1 MLRPTGTV
9 TFFFTDIE
17 GSTRRWEADAS
28 TMRRVITRHDA
39 ILTAGIEGN
48 RGVALTERGEGDS
61 FFAVFVSAPDAV
73 AAALDIQRALK
84 AEPWPD
90 ATPVLVRVA
99 IHTGQAGDDY
109 RGPDTNRAARIR
121 AIGHGGQVLLSHTSQ
136 ALVSLAL
143 MGVTA
148 LASFVVVTIDSS
160 SSSWPSW
167 EVTLKAFGALVLQL
181 AVWTSLGAFVGIAF
195 RSAAAAIGGGL
206 VYLFVVEALLGSLF
220 RTTPV
225 VKEILKFLPGVNAD
239 AINATFPVT
248 IGESGATTQVVGA
261 GRGVV
266 TLLLYLAIF
275 TIGSLLIFRERDV
288 GGS

>member
-1 MLRPTGTV
+1 MIASLRAENLK
-9 TFFFTDIE
+9 I
-17 GSTRRWEADAS
+17 RKRWANW
-28 TMRRVITRHDA
+28 ILFA
-39 ILTAGIEGN
+39 ILLAWI
-48 RGVALTERGEGDS
+48 
-61 FFAVFVSAPDAV
+61 
-73 AAALDIQRALK
+73 
-84 AEPWPD
+84 
-90 ATPVLVRVA
+90 
-99 IHTGQAGDDY
+99 
-109 RGPDTNRAARIR
+109 
-121 AIGHGGQVLLSHTSQ
+121 VLLTYLTFYLVVKLSPHSIQGPVPASVLKRRLFPENYVPNLLNAASSIGAAILLIFGALSTASEYSWLTVQ
-136 ALVSLAL
+136 TILIQKPARWAVLGGKLLGVGITTVLVSLAL

>member
-1 MLRPTGTV
+1 MIASLRAENLK
-9 TFFFTDIE
+9 I
-17 GSTRRWEADAS
+17 RKRWANW
-28 TMRRVITRHDA
+28 ILFA
-39 ILTAGIEGN
+39 ILLAWI
-48 RGVALTERGEGDS
+48 
-61 FFAVFVSAPDAV
+61 
-73 AAALDIQRALK
+73 
-84 AEPWPD
+84 
-90 ATPVLVRVA
+90 
-99 IHTGQAGDDY
+99 
-109 RGPDTNRAARIR
+109 
-121 AIGHGGQVLLSHTSQ
+121 VLLTYLTLYLVVRLSPHSIQGPVPASVLKRRLFPENYVPTLLNAASSIGAAILLIFGALSTASEYGWLTVQ
-136 ALVSLAL
+136 TILIQKPARWAVLGGKLLGVGITTVLVSLAL

-148 LASFVVVTIDSS
+148 LASYVVVTIDNSS
-160 SSSWPSW
+160 STWPSW

-181 AVWTSLGAFVGIAF
+181 AVWASLGAFIGIAF

-248 IGESGATTQVVGA
+248 IRDTGASTQLVGA

-266 TLLLYLAIF
+266 TLLLFLAIF
-275 TIGSLLIFRERDV
+275 TISSLLIFRERDV